1 MYEPLYRWMKTM
13 NGNQVTQNV
22 PHTFINC
29 NIQNAWAKQALFAV
43 LYINVFVV
51 AFYIKPHVS
60 KHLQAEN
67 MTPLLLSWIRK
78 IC

>member
-1 MYEPLYRWMKTM
+1 LY
-13 NGNQVTQNV
+13 V
-22 PHTFINC
+22 
-29 NIQNAWAKQALFAV
+29 
-43 LYINVFVV
+43 NVFVV

-67 MTPLLLSWIRK
+67 MTPTLPSWIRK

>member
-13 NGNQVTQNV
+13 NGNQATQNIH
-22 PHTFINC
+22 HTFINC
-29 NIQNAWAKQALFAV
+29 NIQNVWAKHALFAV

-51 AFYIKPHVS
+51 AFYIKTHVS

-67 MTPLLLSWIRK
+67 MTPLLLSWIRY